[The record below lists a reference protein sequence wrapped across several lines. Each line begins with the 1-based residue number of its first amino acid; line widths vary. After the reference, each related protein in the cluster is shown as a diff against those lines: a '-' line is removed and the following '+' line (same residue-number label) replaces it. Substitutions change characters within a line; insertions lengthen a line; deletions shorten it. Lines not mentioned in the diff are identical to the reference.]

1 MKVADMPDDV
11 RDAVLARGYSPEHDM
26 TPENAVAEWS
36 AWHLGDRYWGCEAV
50 RLYKAMAK

>member
-36 AWHLGDRYWGCEAV
+36 AWHLGDRYWGYEAV